1 MYGFWIAEAFGGGG
15 ETRVEPPKG
24 LNDGDCIA
32 GDMLPEDIEPPDVG
46 PAVCLHPKRD
56 IEATA
61 KTSVAE
67 DSLRMT

>member
-1 MYGFWIAEAFGGGG
+1 MYGFRTAEAFGGGG
-15 ETRVEPPKG
+15 ETRVDPPKG

-32 GDMLPEDIEPPDVG
+32 GDMVPDDIEPPVVG
-46 PAVCLHPKRD
+46 PAVCLQPKKD

-61 KTSVAE
+61 KMSVAR